1 MRWVD
6 HPPGESAYNA
16 LDIHQFSR
24 QILFQRGVT
33 AENDINAFIDPS
45 LYKPSLG
52 TDIPGLATSADR
64 IETALKRKETI
75 CVWGDFDA
83 DGQTATTVLVQT
95 LQGLGADVIYHIPI
109 RAGESHGVNIP
120 NLKLVIDQGASLV
133 ITCDTGIS
141 AHEAVEYARSR
152 NVDFVITDHHD
163 LPDSLPIATA
173 ITNPKFLPSG
183 HPLGNLAG
191 VGVAY
196 KLAEELLFRNKSKIH
211 PNTLL
216 DLVAI
221 GMVADLAI
229 LSKDSRYLVQM
240 GLAQLA
246 VSERL
251 GLKVMLELAEI
262 TSSNINEE
270 HIGFMLGPRLNALG
284 RLGDANP
291 AVELL
296 TTSDPVRARVLA
308 TQLEGLNVQRKLLC
322 DQVVQGAE
330 SQLEINPSLLSQ
342 PVLILSHPSWPGG
355 VVGIAASKMVD
366 RYGKPA
372 ILFSTPANEPAR
384 GSARSIEG
392 LNITEAISFQND
404 ILLGYG
410 GHPMAAGLSLAVKN
424 LPDFRR
430 RLNKTVEALQ
440 GEKQFEEKTL
450 TIDGWVELEK
460 ANLDLAEEIEK
471 LAPFGPGNRKP
482 VLCVRNLSIT
492 DKAEIGKNSE
502 HLKITVENEPGK
514 RQDVLWWD
522 GSSQQIPEGR
532 FDLAFSIRGSNWKG
546 VRQAQ
551 LVWMDARQVETES
564 ISVTPSKPQIFDYRS
579 CGNQKEILE
588 SLPKGT
594 ILWAEGPDRKL
605 LNGKDRNTIAAAKSI
620 AIWTSPPS
628 TDVLHRVI
636 NTIHPER
643 VCLFALDPGMDEVSP
658 LLERLAGLIKYTIS
672 HKAGQTL
679 ISELAAACAQ
689 TEDVIRKGLEWF
701 IQSNQI
707 TVDLLSRDSL
717 QLHQLRGKVTTRDS
731 ENTLAEFQALLLETS
746 AYRKYFSSANTDSLL
761 P

>member
-6 HPPGESAYNA
+6 HPPSESAYNA

-24 QILFQRGVT
+24 RILLQRGVT
-33 AENDINAFIDPS
+33 SENDINAFIDPS

-52 TDIPGLATSADR
+52 TDIPGLAISADR
-64 IETALKRKETI
+64 IETAIKRKESI

-83 DGQTATTVLVQT
+83 DGQTATTVLVQM
-95 LQGLGADVIYHIPI
+95 LRAIGADVTYHIPI
-109 RAGESHGVNIP
+109 RAAESHGVNIP

-133 ITCDTGIS
+133 VTCDTGTS

-163 LPDSLPIATA
+163 LPDSLPMATA
-173 ITNPKFLPSG
+173 ITNPKLLPSG

-229 LSKDSRYLVQM
+229 LSKDSRYLVQK

-251 GLKVMLELAEI
+251 GLKVMMELAEI
-262 TSSNINEE
+262 TSSNLNEE
-270 HIGFMLGPRLNALG
+270 HIGFVLGPRLNALG

-296 TTSDPVRARVLA
+296 TTSNPVRARVFA

-330 SQLEINPSLLSQ
+330 SQLENNPSLLSQ

-392 LNITEAISFQND
+392 LNITEAISFQKD
-404 ILLGYG
+404 ILLGFG
-410 GHPMAAGLSLAVKN
+410 GHPMAAGLSLTGEN

-430 RLNKTVEALQ
+430 RLNKTVEAML
-440 GEKQFEEKTL
+440 GENQTEEKTL
-450 TIDGWVELEK
+450 TIDGWVELEM
-460 ANLDLAEEIEK
+460 ANLDLAAEIEK

-482 VLCVRNLSIT
+482 VLCVRNLSIK
-492 DKAEIGKNSE
+492 DKAEIGKNNE

-551 LVWMDARQVETES
+551 LVWIDARQVETES
-564 ISVTPSKPQIFDYRS
+564 ISVTPTKPQILDYRS
-579 CGNQKEILE
+579 CGNQKEVLE
-588 SLPKGT
+588 TLPKGT
-594 ILWAEGPDRKL
+594 ILWVEGPDRKRL
-605 LNGKDRNTIAAAKSI
+605 TGMDRNTISAAKSI

-628 TDVLHRVI
+628 TDVLRRVI
-636 NTIHPER
+636 NTVHPER
-643 VCLFALDPGMDEVSP
+643 VYLFACDPGMDEVTP

-672 HKAGQTL
+672 HKAGQAL

-689 TEDVIRKGLEWF
+689 TENVIRKGLELF
-701 IQSNQI
+701 IQSDQI
-707 TVDLLSRDSL
+707 TVDFLSQDSL
-717 QLHQLRGKVTTRDS
+717 QLRKLRGKAITRDS
-731 ENTLAEFQALLLETS
+731 DNTLDEFQALLLETS
-746 AYRKYFSSANTDSLL
+746 AYRKFFFSANTDSLL